1 MPDLRGLS
9 EQDATQALTD
19 AKLELGTITQSDSA
33 TVALNLVISS
43 DPAANVSI
51 PAGTIVNLVIS
62 TGMVTVPNVVNLD
75 KSDAI
80 AQLSAPQVGY
90 IVQSQVDPS
99 CVGTAGTT
107 VIAQSIMPGSQPQ
120 LQTIVL
126 TLECIN

>member
-1 MPDLRGLS
+1 M
-9 EQDATQALTD
+9 
-19 AKLELGTITQSDSA
+19 ELGTITQSDSA

-107 VIAQSIMPGSQPQ
+107 VIAQSILPGSQPQ

>member
-1 MPDLRGLS
+1 MPDLRGLT
-9 EQDATQALTD
+9 EEAAALAITD

-33 TVALNLVISS
+33 SVALNLVISS
-43 DPAANVSI
+43 DPAANKSI

-75 KSDAI
+75 KTDAI
-80 AQLSAPQVGY
+80 SQLQAPQVGY

-99 CVGTAGTT
+99 CSGTAGTT
-107 VIAQSIMPGSQPQ
+107 VIAQSILPGSQPQ